1 VLLYHHRITVHHYL
15 YGEDMLILEGPDGGG
30 KTTLA
35 HKLSEDLGLPLHK
48 RASDSVT
55 GPVVDLYAWTVDDL
69 TTWHQQPLAIYD
81 RHPLT
86 SEHIYGP
93 AVRGNTRPGFE
104 LGNPDISYM
113 RRYLR
118 KHAVVI
124 ICLPPF
130 GVVQENV
137 ASEIEQMP
145 GVVENIEHIYECY
158 RMMLHVWPMDSQIAR
173 YDYTANENDVTAY
186 QSILA
191 ACLHHK
197 HTWRSVPYVG

>member
-1 VLLYHHRITVHHYL
+1 MI
-15 YGEDMLILEGPDGGG
+15 ILEGPDGGG

-35 HKLSEDLGLPLHK
+35 KKLAVDLGLPLHK
-48 RASDSVT
+48 RASDSIT
-55 GPVVDLYAWTVDDL
+55 GPVVDLYAWTVDDI
-69 TTWHQQPLAIYD
+69 TTWWKQDLAIYD

-93 AVRGNTRPGFE
+93 VVRGNTRPGFE
-104 LGNPDISYM
+104 MANENIAYM

-118 KHAVVI
+118 RHATI
-124 ICLPPF
+124 IVCLPPF

-137 ASEIEQMP
+137 ASEIAQMP
-145 GVVENIEHIYECY
+145 GVIENIDHIYECY
-158 RMMLHVWPMDSQIAR
+158 KMMLHLWPLDSRIAR
-173 YDYTANENDVTAY
+173 YDYTADENDVTAY

-197 HTWRSVPYVG
+197 HTWRGVQYDKR